1 MKIKI
6 KMKIQEREM
15 RNKNTQINDIDA
27 SNVLLDGFKP
37 RDTFL
42 DLKSELIFDSFVS

>member
-1 MKIKI
+1 
-6 KMKIQEREM
+6 M
-15 RNKNTQINDIDA
+15 RNNNTQINDIDA

-37 RDTFL
+37 RDTIL